1 MQYGLLPCSRS
12 AVGRVVTR
20 GFRLLPSR
28 DASISNAGHRDGH
41 GSEQKRQHGEALAP
55 VLEVVLVTSILVAS
69 ILVPLAGT
77 PPSNPNLTTGRFG
90 IVAFL
95 CAHKEDIA

>member
-41 GSEQKRQHGEALAP
+41 GSKQKRQHGEALAP
-55 VLEVVLVTSILVAS
+55 VLEVVLVAS

-77 PPSNPNLTTGRFG
+77 PASNPSLTTGRFG